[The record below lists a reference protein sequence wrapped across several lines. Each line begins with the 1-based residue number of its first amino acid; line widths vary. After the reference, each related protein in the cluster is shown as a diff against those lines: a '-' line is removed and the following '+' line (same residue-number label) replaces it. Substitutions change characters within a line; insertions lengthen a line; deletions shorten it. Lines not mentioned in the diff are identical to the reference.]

1 VREQREERAGMADAK
16 GRPIIRPKEV
26 EEERLRKRR
35 EFLMGMRDA
44 PDANDVRWVH
54 CRV

>member
-1 VREQREERAGMADAK
+1 MADAK

-35 EFLMGMRDA
+35 EYLLGMRD
-44 PDANDVRWVH
+44 PDPEEVRG
-54 CRV
+54 